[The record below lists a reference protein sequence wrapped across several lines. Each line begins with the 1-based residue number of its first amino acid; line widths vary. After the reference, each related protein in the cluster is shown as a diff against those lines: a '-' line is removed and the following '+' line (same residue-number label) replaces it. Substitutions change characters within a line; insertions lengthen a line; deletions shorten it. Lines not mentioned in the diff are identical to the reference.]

1 MIAEDDMIEE
11 HYYGLSDWEL
21 AVLFAVDGEPIG
33 RRRLDALLNLW
44 SHARG
49 DVAW

>member
-1 MIAEDDMIEE
+1 MISESDMLEE
-11 HYYGLSDWEL
+11 HYYTLSDWEL
-21 AVLFAVDGEPIG
+21 AVLFAVDDEPIG
-33 RRRLDALLNLW
+33 RRRLDALLDLW

>member
-1 MIAEDDMIEE
+1 MISESDMLEE
-11 HYYGLSDWEL
+11 HYYTLSDWEL
-21 AVLFAVDGEPIG
+21 AVLFAVDDEPIG

-49 DVAW
+49 CRL

>member
-21 AVLFAVDGEPIG
+21 AVLFAVDDEPIG

-44 SHARG
+44 ACARRCG
-49 DVAW
+49 Q